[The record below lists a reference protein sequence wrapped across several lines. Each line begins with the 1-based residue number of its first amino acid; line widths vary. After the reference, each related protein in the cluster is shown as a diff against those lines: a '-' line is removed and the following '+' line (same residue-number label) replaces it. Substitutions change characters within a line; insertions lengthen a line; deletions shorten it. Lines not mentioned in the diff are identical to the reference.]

1 MKKCFLFLILLGLA
15 ACAEPEPRRPV
26 KASGSSFLKES
37 AERNRKL
44 LEREEGLIRAIIE
57 SDTLH
62 TYQQSGSSSWYYYQI
77 QNETGILAQ
86 PDDLVTLTYDLI
98 SLENDTLYS
107 REEIGVIKYK
117 VDKQEVFPGLRN
129 SVKLLRENEKA
140 TFLFTSPMAYGYP
153 GDNARIGTNVPLKS
167 TIHILKIEKQQE
179 NTQN

>member
-1 MKKCFLFLILLGLA
+1 MKKYFLFLIFLSLV

-26 KASGSSFLKES
+26 KSSGSSFLKES
-37 AERNRKL
+37 AERSRKL
-44 LEREEGLIRAIIE
+44 LEREEGLIRAIME
-57 SDTLH
+57 ADSLRV
-62 TYQQSGSSSWYYYQI
+62 YQQSGKGSWFYYQI
-77 QNETGILAQ
+77 QNESGMIAE
-86 PDDLVTLTYDLI
+86 PDDLVTLTYNLI

-107 REEIGVIKYK
+107 TDEIGIIRYK
-117 VDKQEVFPGLRN
+117 VDKQELFPGLRN